1 MNWGKSLIIVF
12 IIFMSGIGYLAYR
25 TTQTN
30 FDLVENDY
38 YKQELSYQQK
48 IDKATEANNLSEQ
61 ISIVQ
66 TKDGI
71 KMQLPVDMK
80 DKKISGEVWFYCAYD
95 KNRDKKF
102 NIETDTALTQF
113 FSNEQITPGNYTVK
127 INWNGDQKSYYS
139 EKHLTIL

>member
-1 MNWGKSLIIVF
+1 MNWGKSLILVF

-48 IDKATEANNLSEQ
+48 IDKANEANKLSEQ

-66 TKDGI
+66 TKEGI
-71 KMQLPVDMK
+71 KMQLPIDMK

-102 NIETDTALTQF
+102 SIETDSALAQI
-113 FSNEQITPGNYTVK
+113 FSNEQVLPGNYTVK
-127 INWNGDQKSYYS
+127 INWSGDQKNYYS
-139 EKHLTIL
+139 EKYLTIL